1 MCQPM
6 VIDPPASFLYIP
18 AAYSYVSNTHITG
31 IILTMK
37 HLTLAAALLFTLTGS
52 AQAGLLDAVT
62 ETASSISTATGA
74 GSSTDEAVLELVK
87 TKVKAGATKAEVKA
101 KLGAPKAIETVS
113 GNEIWKYDL
122 SSVSDKASG
131 AMALASTLGTD
142 TKKADKIVTL
152 KFEGDAVQSYALVD
166 GTLTN

>member
-1 MCQPM
+1 
-6 VIDPPASFLYIP
+6 
-18 AAYSYVSNTHITG
+18 
-31 IILTMK
+31 MK
-37 HLTLAAALLFTLTGS
+37 NLTLAAALLLTLTGS

-62 ETASSISTATGA
+62 ETASSISTATDA
-74 GSSTDEAVLELVK
+74 GSSTDKAVLELVK
-87 TKVKAGATKAEVKA
+87 TKVKAGATKTEVKA

-131 AMALASTLGTD
+131 AMALASALGSD
-142 TKKADKIVTL
+142 TKKANKIVTL
-152 KFEGDAVQSYALVD
+152 QFEGDALKTYDLVD